1 MLSHP
6 LGSVQIKIVRYLYAH
21 KQGDESAFRMSR
33 LEFKKKDGLV
43 CSLICTY
50 WFPYSLEL

>member
-21 KQGDESAFRMSR
+21 KQGDESAFKMSR

-50 WFPYSLEL
+50 WFPYFLEL